1 MSPMNQRTTYREIAE
16 HLTVVLGKRV
26 SIQRVQQIEAR
37 ALQKLMAALE
47 DEPWVQE
54 ALEGTVD
61 APTRRVR

>member
-1 MSPMNQRTTYREIAE
+1 MNQRTTYREIAE

-47 DEPWVQE
+47 DELWVQE

-61 APTRRVR
+61 ARRP

>member
-54 ALEGTVD
+54 ALEGTVE
-61 APTRRVR
+61 APPYRRG

>member
-1 MSPMNQRTTYREIAE
+1 MNQRTTYREIAE

-47 DEPWVQE
+47 DESWVQE

-61 APTRRVR
+61 ARRP

>member
-47 DEPWVQE
+47 DEQWVQE

>member
-61 APTRRVR
+61 ARRP

>member
-1 MSPMNQRTTYREIAE
+1 MNQRTTYREIAE

-47 DEPWVQE
+47 DEQWVQE